1 MEMDN
6 NRNSGNLKPYEK
18 PTATELTR
26 EQAILKLQT
35 MRNGATKERKICWR
49 EYLLT
54 HPQKAQKPTRSKCK
68 YLSGFCLTDSRLP
81 RRDNT
86 EELCG

>member
-26 EQAILKLQT
+26 EQAILKL
-35 MRNGATKERKICWR
+35 RDHAERGDEGAKD
-49 EYLLT
+49 LLARIFAHAPAKGPET
-54 HPQKAQKPTRSKCK
+54 NKK
-68 YLSGFCLTDSRLP
+68 
-81 RRDNT
+81 
-86 EELCG
+86 